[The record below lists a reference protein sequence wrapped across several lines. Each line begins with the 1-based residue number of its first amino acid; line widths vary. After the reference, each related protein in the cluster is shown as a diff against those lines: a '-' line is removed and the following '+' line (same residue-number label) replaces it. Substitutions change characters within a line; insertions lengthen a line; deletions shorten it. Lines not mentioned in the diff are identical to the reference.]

1 METRL
6 DHNTYLDHA
15 LSDGHALLTACATAP
30 TAQLSACPD
39 WHNTDLVQHLVDV
52 WNFFVAQVE
61 AQNPETLTKPLGD
74 PEEPA
79 SDLLERA
86 IKLIRS
92 TEPETP
98 AWNWTMDRQVSW
110 FARRL
115 AHETSIHLWDAQEA
129 IGFTN
134 PIESHLAVAGI
145 CEFIAVAFRY
155 SLRDNSRIFPA
166 GSLHLHQTDGDG
178 EWLLTT
184 DTKGNLIAKNEHA
197 KGDAAAR
204 GSASDLILFMWGRGR
219 GELEWFGEETLLEA
233 WSSMGP

>member
-61 AQNPETLTKPLGD
+61 AQNPETLTKPLGA
-74 PEEPA
+74 PEEP
-79 SDLLERA
+79 
-86 IKLIRS
+86 
-92 TEPETP
+92 
-98 AWNWTMDRQVSW
+98 
-110 FARRL
+110 
-115 AHETSIHLWDAQEA
+115 

-134 PIESHLAVAGI
+134 PIESNLAVDGI
-145 CEFIAVAFRY
+145 CEFIDVALRY

-219 GELEWFGEETLLEA
+219 GELEWFGEETFLEA
-233 WSSMGP
+233 CSYMGPL